1 MEKILTG
8 IVFNRLT
15 YFSNFVWMIDLI
27 FDECIWIIDPLL
39 YRSLVN
45 GCLASEEFK
54 GIVCEPCERL

>member
-27 FDECIWIIDPLL
+27 FYECIWIIDPLL
-39 YRSLVN
+39 HRSLVN
-45 GCLASEEFK
+45 GCLASEQVK
-54 GIVCEPCERL
+54 GIVC